1 LVWLKK
7 RGMKRLLLFF
17 LVLLLF
23 SDAPAQLLT
32 RDTLFFKNGTKVIG
46 KMKSV
51 KLGMIKFDIDNIVLA
66 SIQLRNIRT
75 MTAITKIFRVETIRH
90 DVYYG
95 NLCASKNEGEVIVL
109 SGGDSIAIQVLDIS
123 VLYAYRDAF
132 LQRFSGNL
140 SLGFNYTKSSSIGN
154 LSYDNK
160 IFYSARKAEV
170 SLGIAGNYSITDT
183 LFNRDREDWNAK
195 YNHYFSPVWF
205 GTLLGTYQR
214 NLELS
219 MLRRIQEGFGAGEK
233 FLTKKSVYAWYR
245 GGMVFNQ
252 ETNTDYETSGT
263 LVEIFMQ
270 FEFNFFRFVKPKVSL
285 TLAQTVYYNL
295 SQLGRFRNDG
305 TVSLSYE
312 AIKDLKFTLSFYN
325 NYDSKPP
332 VEGSQTFDYGA
343 TYGIT
348 YKF

>member
-1 LVWLKK
+1 M
-7 RGMKRLLLFF
+7 RRLLLFF
-17 LVLLLF
+17 LVMLLF
-23 SDAPAQLLT
+23 SKAPAQILT

-46 KMKSV
+46 KMKTM
-51 KLGMIKFDIDNIVLA
+51 KLGMVKFDIDNITLA
-66 SIQLRNIRT
+66 SIQLRNIKT
-75 MTAITKIFRVETIRH
+75 MTAITKIFRIETIRH

-95 NLCASKNEGEVIVL
+95 NLCASKNDGEVIVV
-109 SGGDSIAIQVLDIS
+109 SGGDSIAINVVDIS

-140 SLGFNYTKSSSIGN
+140 SLGFNYTKSSSIGI

-160 IFYSARKAEV
+160 IFYTAKKQEV
-170 SLGIAGNYSITDT
+170 TFGLAGNYSITDT
-183 LFNRDREDWNAK
+183 NFNRDREDWGAK
-195 YNHYFSPVWF
+195 FNHYFTPVWF
-205 GTLLGTYQR
+205 GTLMGTYQR

-219 MLRRIQEGFGAGEK
+219 MLRRIQEGIGVGEK
-233 FLTKKSVYAWYR
+233 FLTKKSLYAWYR
-245 GGMVFNQ
+245 GGLAFNQ
-252 ETNTDYETSGT
+252 ETNTEYETSGT
-263 LVEIFMQ
+263 LVEVYMQ
-270 FEFNFFRFVKPKVSL
+270 FEFNFFRFFKPKLSL

-305 TVSLSYE
+305 TVNLSYE

-332 VEGSQTFDYGA
+332 VEGSQTFDYGV